1 MTGIG
6 DLYPVAVLEHSR
18 HPRNRRTISGCTHA
32 ASGEN
37 PACGDE
43 VRVFLVLDVG
53 GIIDDVAFEGKS
65 CAIATAS
72 ASLMTEV
79 LPGKTGAQ
87 ARALF
92 DRFHAMATG
101 GAESPPDEMEAEV
114 ERLGALSAL
123 RDYPVREKCAT
134 LAWHAMLAA
143 LESAGEG
150 TSASGAIEQGA

>member
-1 MTGIG
+1 MTIGIG
-6 DLYPVAVLEHSR
+6 NLYPVAVLEHSR

-43 VRVFLVLDVG
+43 VRVFLVLDAG
-53 GIIDDVAFEGKS
+53 GIIEDVAFEATS

-79 LPGKTGAQ
+79 LPGKTRAQ

-92 DRFHAMATG
+92 DRFHATVTS
-101 GAESPPDEMEAEV
+101 GAQPPPDGMEAQV
-114 ERLGALSAL
+114 ERLGALSV
-123 RDYPVREKCAT
+123 RDYPMREKCAT
-134 LAWHAMLAA
+134 LPWHAMLAA
-143 LESAGEG
+143 LESASEA
-150 TSASGAIEQGA
+150 TPESGAIEQRA